1 MPLFLNPYIVICKDR
16 VILKTRPLEKK
27 KKTFREHI
35 FSKCLKYKPEQNY
48 DNDIW
53 SLRLDQSADE
63 TLKEIQHEPRESQFV
78 HLQEVISKDF
88 KVKVKCLRKHGKIVS
103 PRKKSYLTS
112 LRKKQD

>member
-1 MPLFLNPYIVICKDR
+1 MPPFLNPYIVICKDR
-16 VILKTRPLEKK
+16 VILKTRPLKK
-27 KKTFREHI
+27 KFHEHI

-53 SLRLDQSADE
+53 SLLLDQSADK

>member
-16 VILKTRPLEKK
+16 VTLKTRPLE

-35 FSKCLKYKPEQNY
+35 FSKSLKYKPEQNY

-53 SLRLDQSADE
+53 SLLLDQSADK

-88 KVKVKCLRKHGKIVS
+88 KVKLKCLRKHGKIVS

>member
-27 KKTFREHI
+27 KTFREHI
-35 FSKCLKYKPEQNY
+35 FSKSLKYKPEQNY

-53 SLRLDQSADE
+53 SLLLDQSADK

-88 KVKVKCLRKHGKIVS
+88 KVKVKCLRKHENIVS

>member
-16 VILKTRPLEKK
+16 VILNKTSAKK
-27 KKTFREHI
+27 KKKFREHI
-35 FSKCLKYKPEQNY
+35 FSKSLKYKPEQNY

-88 KVKVKCLRKHGKIVS
+88 KVKLKCLRKHGKIVS

-112 LRKKQD
+112 LRK

>member
-1 MPLFLNPYIVICKDR
+1 M
-16 VILKTRPLEKK
+16 KTRPLE

-35 FSKCLKYKPEQNY
+35 FSKSLKYKPEQNY

-53 SLRLDQSADE
+53 SLLLDQSADK
-63 TLKEIQHEPRESQFV
+63 TLKDIQHEPRESQFV

-88 KVKVKCLRKHGKIVS
+88 KVKVKCLKHGNIVS
-103 PRKKSYLTS
+103 PRKKTYLIS

>member
-1 MPLFLNPYIVICKDR
+1 MPLFLHPYIVICKDR
-16 VILKTRPLEKK
+16 VILKTRPLGG
-27 KKTFREHI
+27 KKTFHEHI
-35 FSKCLKYKPEQNY
+35 FSKSLKYKPEQNY

-53 SLRLDQSADE
+53 SLLLDQSADK

-112 LRKKQD
+112 LRKQQD